1 MEYRKGD
8 KMRKIIDSKIFK
20 IIYGTFKGA
29 IIAVLVLYVSFLAFQ
44 RFSDNGSIGGYR
56 MFTIVTGSMEPQ
68 YTIGDVIL
76 VEEAKYEELK
86 LKDVITY
93 ESRASG
99 TEGMLVTHRIIDI
112 NEETQE
118 LLTRGDANDA
128 DDPVIKGDQV
138 LGKVVYKFFL
148 ISLLTKLI
156 RNKIGFYFLVFVPL
170 VLVIFLEIADFVTQP
185 KEEENEE
192 QEATT

>member
-1 MEYRKGD
+1 
-8 KMRKIIDSKIFK
+8 MRKIIDSKIFK

-29 IIAVLVLYVSFLAFQ
+29 IITVLVLYVSFLAFQ

-56 MFTIVTGSMEPQ
+56 MFTIVTGSMEPE

-76 VEEAKYEELK
+76 VEETKYEELK

-93 ESRASG
+93 ESRAKG

-112 NEETQE
+112 NAAKQE

-138 LGKVVYKFFL
+138 LGKVVHKFFL